1 MEKPIESKGLSQIDL
16 QNKYT
21 SLGYC
26 EKRGIW
32 EEDYFGEK
40 PYPARK
46 DPKATNRK
54 RYVNLFGGNGRTAA
68 VFIEFSHNDGT
79 SDVVI
84 LQLEEEIEGRIYRYT
99 YDNAKD

>member
-1 MEKPIESKGLSQIDL
+1 MEKPIEPKSLSQIEL

-21 SLGYC
+21 SLGYS

-40 PYPARK
+40 PYPART

-54 RYVNLFGGNGRTAA
+54 RYVNLFGEHGRTAA

-79 SDVVI
+79 SDIVI
-84 LQLEEEIEGRIYRYT
+84 LQLEEDIGDRIYRYT
-99 YDNAKD
+99 YDHAKD